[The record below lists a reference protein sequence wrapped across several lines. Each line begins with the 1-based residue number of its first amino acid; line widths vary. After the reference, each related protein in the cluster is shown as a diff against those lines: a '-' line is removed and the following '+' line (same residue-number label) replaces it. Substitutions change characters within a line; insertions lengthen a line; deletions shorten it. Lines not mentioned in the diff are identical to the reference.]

1 MVIIRTFR
9 QMMSD
14 SDQSLGTHH
23 VVESSE
29 NGCSDR
35 EQPLVEAPPA
45 PLILMVGPDARAT
58 ILGDFPIIR
67 VERLSEAVSFLDQNT
82 ATAIVAD
89 LDLPD
94 SSGISTLQRLLSRAA
109 MCPIV
114 VLVGETQE
122 ERSIALKAL
131 ENGASAYLPRRAAT
145 ADVLGPLVESVVVAT
160 QSSADLRRC
169 EARLRMAVDGAGDG
183 LWEWNFLTEEFYC
196 SPRCSTIL
204 GLSAE
209 ETVDSPDRW
218 FDRVHPDD
226 LRHLRTRLHA
236 HLEGNR
242 GSFECEHRLLNGFG
256 DPHWILARGRAVR
269 DLHGRVTSMAGFLM
283 DITDR
288 RRNEEQAIHKSLHD
302 ELTGL
307 ANRGLFIDR
316 VERALAVPNRD
327 GGGDLSVLFVDLDHF
342 KRVNDL
348 YGHGAG
354 DQVLIEVAKR
364 LNSVLRPGDTVA
376 RLGGDE
382 FGILLMTARGA
393 ELSIHVAERVLN
405 LVCQPITVG
414 RNEIVVNAS
423 IGIATSET
431 GYEDA
436 ASIIDDA
443 DLAMYR
449 AKSLGRSRYQVCNPQ
464 MHERA
469 VSRVNLETELRLAV
483 DAHQFEM
490 HYQPIVDLESGRV
503 AGVEAMVRWSHPE
516 RGMLAPAQ
524 FIDVAESSGL
534 IVPLGWRVLEDSCKQ
549 VAWWRRNLPE
559 AEQLFLSV
567 NLSLKILV
575 TEGMHQR
582 LEQTLEGAG
591 LPASALVLEL
601 PEAVILDHG
610 DQVQGPLESLRNLGV
625 RLAIDDFGLEHGSI
639 SQLDRKIFDTLKL
652 DPTITERV
660 NGVSSGDRLPPS
672 LIGIAAELGVE
683 VVAEG
688 VETSEQLEA
697 LRGLGCRMAQGFWFA
712 KPAMPEIVEDIIVRP
727 PQWWTNPRGV
737 WKSWQLT

>member
-1 MVIIRTFR
+1 
-9 QMMSD
+9 MSD
-14 SDQSLGTHH
+14 SDQKRGTHH
-23 VVESSE
+23 LVEGSE
-29 NGCSDR
+29 NGCSDH
-35 EQPLVEAPPA
+35 EQPSGEASSA
-45 PLILMVGPDARAT
+45 PLILMVGPNPRAT
-58 ILGDFPIIR
+58 FLGAMPVIR
-67 VERLSEAVSFLDQNT
+67 VERLSEALSFLDQNT
-82 ATAIVAD
+82 ATAIVTD

-94 SSGISTLQRLLSRAA
+94 SSGISTLQRLQSRADF
-109 MCPIV
+109 CPVV
-114 VLVGETQE
+114 VLIGETEE

-145 ADVLGPLVESVVVAT
+145 VDVLGPLVESVIVAT
-160 QSSADLRRC
+160 RSSADIRRC
-169 EARLRMAVDGAGDG
+169 EARLRVAVDGAGDG
-183 LWEWNFLTEEFYC
+183 LWEWNLQTEEFYC

-204 GLSAE
+204 GFSAE
-209 ETVDSPDRW
+209 ETIDSPNRW
-218 FDRVHPDD
+218 LDRVHPDD
-226 LRHLRTRLHA
+226 LPHLRTLLHA

-242 GSFECEHRLLNGFG
+242 GSFECEHRLLNGFA

-269 DLHGRVTSMAGFLM
+269 DLHGRVTSIAGFLM

-302 ELTGL
+302 GLTGL

-316 VERALAVPNRD
+316 VERALLVPDRD
-327 GGGDLSVLFVDLDHF
+327 GGADLSVLFVDLDHF

-354 DQVLIEVAKR
+354 DQVLIEVARR
-364 LNSVLRPGDTVA
+364 LESVLRPGDTVA

-382 FGILLMTARGA
+382 FGILLMSSQGA

-405 LVCQPITVG
+405 LVSQPVAVG
-414 RNEIVVNAS
+414 KNEMVVRAS
-423 IGIATSET
+423 IGIATNDA
-431 GYEDA
+431 GYQDA
-436 ASIIDDA
+436 ASIIDAA

-449 AKSLGRSRYQVCNPQ
+449 ANSRGRSRDQVRNPQ
-464 MHERA
+464 MHESA
-469 VSRVNLETELRLAV
+469 VSRINLETELRLAV
-483 DAHQFEM
+483 DDHQFEM
-490 HYQPIVDLESGRV
+490 HYQPIVDLDSGRV
-503 AGVEAMVRWSHPE
+503 AGVEAMVRWLHPE
-516 RGMLAPAQ
+516 RGMLTPAQ

-534 IVPLGWRVLEDSCKQ
+534 IVPLGLRVLEDACKQ
-549 VAWWRRNLPE
+549 VVWWRRNLPE

-575 TEGMHQR
+575 AEGMLKR
-582 LEQTLEGAG
+582 LERTLEETG
-591 LPASALVLEL
+591 LPASALVLEF
-601 PEAVILDHG
+601 PEAVILDNA
-610 DQVQGPLESLRNLGV
+610 DQVKAPLEKLRNLGI

-672 LIGIAAELGVE
+672 LISIAAELGVE

-697 LRGLGCRMAQGFWFA
+697 LCGLGCRMAQGFWFA
-712 KPAMPEIVEDIIVRP
+712 TPARAETVEGVIARP

-737 WKSWQLT
+737 WKSWQQH

>member
-1 MVIIRTFR
+1 
-9 QMMSD
+9 MSD
-14 SDQSLGTHH
+14 SDQKRGTHH
-23 VVESSE
+23 LVDGSG
-29 NGCSDR
+29 NGCSDQ
-35 EQPLVEAPPA
+35 EQPLGEASSA

-58 ILGDFPIIR
+58 ILGAFPVIR
-67 VERLSEAVSFLDQNT
+67 VERLSEALSFLDQNS
-82 ATAIVAD
+82 ATVIVAD

-109 MCPIV
+109 LCPVIV
-114 VLVGETQE
+114 LIGDTVE
-122 ERSIALKAL
+122 EHSNALKAL

-145 ADVLGPLVESVVVAT
+145 ADILGPLVESVVAAT
-160 QSSADLRRC
+160 QSSAHLRQS
-169 EARLRMAVDGAGDG
+169 EARLRVAVDGAGDG
-183 LWEWNFLTEEFYC
+183 LWEWNFQTEEFYC

-204 GLSAE
+204 GFAAE
-209 ETVDSPDRW
+209 EAVDSPDRW

-226 LRHLRTRLHA
+226 LKHLRTRLNA
-236 HLEGNR
+236 HFEGNR
-242 GSFECEHRLLNGFG
+242 GSFECEHRLLNGYA

-269 DLHGRVTSMAGFLM
+269 DSHGRVTSMAGFLM

-316 VERALAVPNRD
+316 VERALLVPDRD

-354 DQVLIEVAKR
+354 DQVLIEVARR
-364 LNSVLRPGDTVA
+364 LESVLRPGDTVA

-382 FGILLMTARGA
+382 FGILVMNTPGA
-393 ELSIHVAERVLN
+393 EMSIHVAERILN
-405 LVCQPITVG
+405 LVSQPIAVG
-414 RNEIVVNAS
+414 RTEMVVKAS
-423 IGIATSET
+423 IGIATNDAE
-431 GYEDA
+431 YQDA

-464 MHERA
+464 MHESA
-469 VSRVNLETELRLAV
+469 VSRINLEAELRLAV
-483 DAHQFEM
+483 DAHQFEI
-490 HYQPIVDLESGRV
+490 HYQPIVDLDSGRV
-503 AGVEAMVRWSHPE
+503 AGVEAMVRWLHPK
-516 RGMLAPAQ
+516 RGMLVPAQ

-534 IVPLGWRVLEDSCKQ
+534 IVPLGWSVLEDACKQ
-549 VAWWRRNLPE
+549 VAWWRRSLPE

-575 TEGMHQR
+575 AEKMHQR
-582 LEQTLEGAG
+582 MEETLEGTG
-591 LPASALVLEL
+591 LPASALVLEF

-610 DQVQGPLESLRNLGV
+610 DQVQEPLERLRKLGI

-672 LIGIAAELGVE
+672 LISLAAELGVE

-697 LRGLGCRMAQGFWFA
+697 LCGLGCRMAQGFWFA
-712 KPAMPEIVEDIIVRP
+712 TPARPEVVEESITQP
-727 PQWWTNPRGV
+727 PGWWTNPRGV
-737 WKSWQLT
+737 WKSWQQY

>member
-1 MVIIRTFR
+1 
-9 QMMSD
+9 MSD
-14 SDQSLGTHH
+14 SDQKRGTHH
-23 VVESSE
+23 LVEGSE
-29 NGCSDR
+29 NGCSDLG
-35 EQPLVEAPPA
+35 QPSGKASPDSLV
-45 PLILMVGPDARAT
+45 LLVGPDARAT
-58 ILGDFPIIR
+58 ILGGFPVIR
-67 VERLSEAVSFLDQNT
+67 VERLSEALSFLDQNT

-94 SSGISTLQRLLSRAA
+94 SSGISTLQRLLSCAA
-109 MCPIV
+109 FSPVV
-114 VLVGETQE
+114 VLVGETPDE
-122 ERSIALKAL
+122 HSIALKAL

-160 QSSADLRRC
+160 QTSAHLRRC
-169 EARLRMAVDGAGDG
+169 EARLRVAVDGAGDG
-183 LWEWNFLTEEFYC
+183 LWEWDFQTEEFYC
-196 SPRCSTIL
+196 SSQCSTIL
-204 GLSAE
+204 GFSAE

-226 LRHLRTRLHA
+226 LKHLRTRLDA
-236 HLEGNR
+236 HIEGTR
-242 GSFECEHRLLNGFG
+242 GSFECEHRLLNGFA

-269 DLHGRVTSMAGFLM
+269 DLNGQVTSMAGFLM

-316 VERALAVPNRD
+316 VERALAVPHRD
-327 GGGDLSVLFVDLDHF
+327 GGGELSVLFVDLDHF
-342 KRVNDL
+342 KRVNDI
-348 YGHGAG
+348 YGHAAG
-354 DQVLIEVAKR
+354 DQVLREVAKR
-364 LNSVLRPGDTVA
+364 LESVLRPGDTVA

-382 FGILLMTARGA
+382 FGILLMNAQGA
-393 ELSIHVAERVLN
+393 ELSIHVAERVLK
-405 LVCQPITVG
+405 LVSQPVAVG
-414 RNEIVVNAS
+414 RNEMVVKAS
-423 IGIATSET
+423 IGIATNDVR
-431 GYEDA
+431 YQDA

-449 AKSLGRSRYQVCNPQ
+449 AKSLGRSKYQVCNPQ

-469 VSRVNLETELRLAV
+469 VSRINLEAELRLAV

-503 AGVEAMVRWSHPE
+503 AGVEALVRWLHPE
-516 RGMLAPAQ
+516 RGMLTPAQ

-559 AEQLFLSV
+559 AEELFLSV

-575 TEGMHQR
+575 AEGMHKR

-591 LPASALVLEL
+591 LPASALVLEFS
-601 PEAVILDHG
+601 EAVILEHDE
-610 DQVQGPLESLRNLGV
+610 QVQGPLENLQNLGV

-639 SQLDRKIFDTLKL
+639 SQLDRKIFGTLKL

-660 NGVSSGDRLPPS
+660 NSVSSGDRLPPS

-697 LRGLGCRMAQGFWFA
+697 LCGLGCRMAQGFWFA
-712 KPAMPEIVEDIIVRP
+712 TPARPETIEDAIARP

-737 WKSWQLT
+737 WKSWQQF